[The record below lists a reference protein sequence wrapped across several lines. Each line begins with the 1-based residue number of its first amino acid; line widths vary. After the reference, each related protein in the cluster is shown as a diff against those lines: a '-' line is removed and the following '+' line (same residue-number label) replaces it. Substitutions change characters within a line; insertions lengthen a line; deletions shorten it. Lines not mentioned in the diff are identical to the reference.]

1 MTCPHYEKI
10 VQKIIISD
18 GSAMAHKRP
27 ITDNDDGVNTP
38 ANVTCCQ
45 NPAKTVSDVEV
56 DLETPNQVD

>member
-10 VQKIIISD
+10 VQKIIIS
-18 GSAMAHKRP
+18 MAQQLVTKDH
-27 ITDNDDGVNTP
+27 DDGVNTP

-56 DLETPNQVD
+56 DLETLNQVD